1 MSEGLDVIIVDD
13 DPVILE
19 MLGEMIREFYTWGD
33 VRTFSDADAAIGYCR
48 ACDVGLAIFI
58 VDVYLKGKSGFF
70 FLDAVEKR
78 FRSAHQDA
86 IIVTG
91 KASNEIVDVCVASGV
106 HYLLEKPIKKYAL
119 QLAVRSI
126 VAKYMYF
133 SKMLLEDPEFASAVK
148 TIEGPGARSS

>member
-1 MSEGLDVIIVDD
+1 
-13 DPVILE
+13 
-19 MLGEMIREFYTWGD
+19 MIREFYTWGD
-33 VRTFSDADAAIGYCR
+33 VRTFSDVDAAIGYCR
-48 ACDVGLAIFI
+48 ACEVGLAIFI

-133 SKMLLEDPEFASAVK
+133 SKMLLEDPEFASTVK
-148 TIEGPGARSS
+148 TIEGSGARPS